1 MPEFGSGSIFVTGE
15 RALVTIGPSVLVTE
29 ASTALATGLTT
40 GSNTVECTGDWLNDS
55 GHCTGYW
62 LNDGVT
68 AVVTGETRLLRSQ
81 SPSDDEIVAG
91 VVTVWVM
98 DYL

>member
-1 MPEFGSGSIFVTGE
+1 MPEFGSKSIFVTGE

-55 GHCTGYW
+55 GHCTG
-62 LNDGVT
+62 
-68 AVVTGETRLLRSQ
+68 ETRLLRSQ

-91 VVTVWVM
+91 VVTMWVM